1 METRRNKPRLRR
13 TRQNRSIKA
22 NIMINKLVFN
32 KTTSGNYLVTL
43 EKVNKRDELASREIL
58 LVSGRS

>member
-1 METRRNKPRLRR
+1 
-13 TRQNRSIKA
+13 
-22 NIMINKLVFN
+22 MINKLVFN